1 MLTVELDI
9 QIARD
14 FAVPID
20 EGQLRRLV
28 ETALRA
34 TGLSG
39 TVELSLTLSDDAE
52 VQRLNREFRGVDAPT
67 DVLSFPLF
75 SHVGQGGILP
85 YEEPPF
91 VPPPDGILHLGDVV
105 LSYPRAVAQA
115 AEYGH
120 SVQRELGYL
129 TVHGVLHLLG
139 YDHEAEADKE
149 RMRARE
155 EAILSEASALGSEVS

>member
-9 QIARD
+9 QIAPD
-14 FAVPID
+14 FAIQID

-28 ETALRA
+28 ETALHA
-34 TGLSG
+34 AGLSG
-39 TVELSLTLSDDAE
+39 TVELSLTLTDDAA

-67 DVLSFPLF
+67 DVLSFPLL
-75 SHVGQGGILP
+75 SA
-85 YEEPPF
+85 EESPF

-139 YDHEAEADKE
+139 YDHESEADKE
-149 RMRARE
+149 CMRARE
-155 EAILSEASALGSEVS
+155 EAILSEASALGFEVQ

>member
-9 QIARD
+9 QVAPD
-14 FAVPID
+14 FAAQVD

-34 TGLSG
+34 AGLSG
-39 TVELSLTLSDDAE
+39 TVEMSLNQTDDGE

-75 SHVGQGGILP
+75 SHVGQDGILP
-85 YEEPPF
+85 YEESPF

-139 YDHEAEADKE
+139 YDHESEADQE

-155 EAILSEASALGSEVS
+155 EAILSGWSDLA

>member
-9 QIARD
+9 QIPPD
-14 FAVPID
+14 FVAQID
-20 EGQLRRLV
+20 EGQLRHLV
-28 ETALRA
+28 ETALHA
-34 TGLSG
+34 EGLSG
-39 TVELSLTLSDDAE
+39 TVELSLTLTDDAE
-52 VQRLNREFRGVDAPT
+52 VQRLNREFRGMDAPT
-67 DVLSFPLF
+67 DVLSFPLL
-75 SHVGQGGILP
+75 SP
-85 YEEPPF
+85 EESPF

-105 LSYPRAVAQA
+105 LSHPRVVAQA

-139 YDHEAEADKE
+139 YDHESAADKE

-155 EAILSEASALGSEVS
+155 EAILSAASALGFEVQ

>member
-1 MLTVELDI
+1 MLQERTMLTAELDI
-9 QIARD
+9 QIVPD
-14 FAVPID
+14 FAAQID
-20 EGQLRRLV
+20 EGQLRHLV

-34 TGLSG
+34 EGFSG
-39 TVELSLTLSDDAE
+39 TVELSLTLTDDAA

-67 DVLSFPLF
+67 DVLSFPLL
-75 SHVGQGGILP
+75 SS
-85 YEEPPF
+85 EESPF

-139 YDHEAEADKE
+139 YDHESEADKE

-155 EAILSEASALGSEVS
+155 EAILSEAGALGVEVK

>member
-9 QIARD
+9 KITPD
-14 FAVPID
+14 FAIQID
-20 EGQLRRLV
+20 EGQLRHLL
-28 ETALRA
+28 ETALRVE
-34 TGLSG
+34 GLSG
-39 TVELSLTLSDDAE
+39 TVELSLTLTDDAE
-52 VQRLNREFRGVDAPT
+52 MQRLNREFRGVDAPT
-67 DVLSFPLF
+67 DVLSFPLL
-75 SHVGQGGILP
+75 SP
-85 YEEPPF
+85 EESPF

-139 YDHEAEADKE
+139 YDHESAADKE

-155 EAILSEASALGSEVS
+155 EAVLSAWSDSANDIPDSLIP

>member
-9 QIARD
+9 QIAPD

-20 EGQLRRLV
+20 EGQLRHLA

-34 TGLSG
+34 EGLSG
-39 TVELSLTLSDDAE
+39 TVELSLTLTDDAA

-67 DVLSFPLF
+67 DVLSFPL
-75 SHVGQGGILP
+75 LP
-85 YEEPPF
+85 LEESPF

-139 YDHEAEADKE
+139 YDHESAADKE

-155 EAILSEASALGSEVS
+155 EAILSAWSDSPNDIPDSLIS